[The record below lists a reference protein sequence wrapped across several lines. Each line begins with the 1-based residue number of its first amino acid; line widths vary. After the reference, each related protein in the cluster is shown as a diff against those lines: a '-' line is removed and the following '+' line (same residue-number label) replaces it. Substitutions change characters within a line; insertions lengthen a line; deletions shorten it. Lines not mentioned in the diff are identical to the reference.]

1 MKRRKVIVEE
11 EEEVVDENMA
21 NDEQENPKRNGIGG
35 KMQNEDLLI
44 ESVKAV
50 VEKFVKV
57 RKSKKKLKKNGKKK
71 GVTPERYLL
80 AL

>member
-1 MKRRKVIVEE
+1 MKRRKVIVVE
-11 EEEVVDENMA
+11 EEEVDDNMA
-21 NDEQENPKRNGIGG
+21 KDEQENPKRNGIGG

>member
-1 MKRRKVIVEE
+1 VKRRKVIVVE
-11 EEEVVDENMA
+11 EEEVDDNMA
-21 NDEQENPKRNGIGG
+21 KDEQENPKRNGIGG